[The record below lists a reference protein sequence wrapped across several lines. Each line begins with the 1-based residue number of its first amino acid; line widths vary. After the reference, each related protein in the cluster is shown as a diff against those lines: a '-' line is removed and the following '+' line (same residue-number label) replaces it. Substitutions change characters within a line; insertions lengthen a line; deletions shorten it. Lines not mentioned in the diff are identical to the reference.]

1 MIIITIH
8 SRSLRFFETVTQLV
22 SSDNRQAYLRA
33 DYKISLKGWHT
44 HKPKGFVEEMDP
56 AGYIRFDI
64 QMKPIGAMRIGRCV
78 RVGES
83 RTPSGRLLL
92 AQHGASDSDSGGYI
106 NLLAYWSVF
115 NLPAFIS
122 IHHPPYAVV
131 FLYTIVRFSL
141 CCDSIP
147 ISLKWAHPAK
157 VSSVFGCT
165 GWAKKSGRW
174 RILITPIEKY
184 V

>member
-8 SRSLRFFETVTQLV
+8 RRSLRFFETVTQLV
-22 SSDNRQAYLRA
+22 SSDNRQSYLRA

-44 HKPKGFVEEMDP
+44 SQKDLLKKWILLD
-56 AGYIRFDI
+56 IRFDI

-83 RTPSGRLLL
+83 RTIRPVAAGSTRCVARTWGVYKPAGLLL
-92 AQHGASDSDSGGYI
+92 RLQPS
-106 NLLAYWSVF
+106 
-115 NLPAFIS
+115 S
-122 IHHPPYAVV
+122 IHFYTSSAVCRI
-131 FLYTIVRFSL
+131 FIVGFSL